1 MEKLKSEKL
10 GGIWSRLAK
19 PILGLAP
26 MANVTDTVF
35 RRIIAK
41 YGKPDIFFTEF
52 VSCDGLCS
60 EGKEKLLVDLQYTEE
75 EHPIIAQFF
84 GAKPEYFYRCAE
96 LAQEMGFD
104 GIDINMG
111 CPDRGVEKQGA
122 GAALMKNPALAKEII
137 RETKRGAGALP
148 VSVKTRLGYN
158 KESLDEWIPSLL
170 EEEPVALTIH
180 ARTRKEMSLVPARWS
195 DIKKAVEIVKKSGS
209 NTLVLGNGD
218 VKDVVDAVEKIRES
232 GADGA
237 LIGRGIFGNPW
248 LFNKERDYRDIPL
261 DEKLRVLVEHA
272 FLFEKELHGVKNFEI
287 MKKHFKAYASG
298 FDEAK
303 ELRIKLM
310 SVNNALDVQEI
321 VDEWLSRH
329 SASMAAE
336 ALQSV

>member
-1 MEKLKSEKL
+1 MEKLKSEKTR
-10 GGIWSRLAK
+10 GIWNRLPK

-60 EGKEKLLVDLQYTEE
+60 EGKEKLLVDLRYVKE

-84 GAKPEYFYRCAE
+84 GAKPEYFYRCAK

-104 GIDINMG
+104 GVDINMG

-122 GAALMKNPALAKEII
+122 GAALMKNPELAKEII
-137 RETKRGAGALP
+137 RETKRGAGTLP

-158 KESLDEWIPSLL
+158 QESLDEWIPSLL
-170 EEEPVALTIH
+170 EEEPAALIIH
-180 ARTRKEMSLVPARWS
+180 ARTRKEMSLVPARWN
-195 DIKKAVEIVKKSGS
+195 DIRKAVEIVQKAGS
-209 NTLVLGNGD
+209 HTLVLGNGD
-218 VKDVVDAVEKIRES
+218 VKDRADAVEKVRES

-248 LFNKERDYRDIPL
+248 LFSKERDYRHIPL
-261 DEKLRVLVEHA
+261 DEKLRVLVEHS
-272 FLFEKELHGVKNFEI
+272 FLFEKEFYGVKNFEI

-303 ELRIKLM
+303 ELRIQLM
-310 SVNNALDVQEI
+310 SADNALEVREI
-321 VDEWLSRH
+321 IEEWLSHHRVH
-329 SASMAAE
+329 MASE
-336 ALQSV
+336 VLQSV